1 MLREHCTVGIK
12 VMFGRGNGEKT
23 LGEVV
28 KVNPTKAKVKTL
40 EARGNGRGSD
50 VGTVWTVPYSLME
63 PAGVAFIDAV
73 NALPPPSLGG
83 LMVKGSEDLPMA
95 YNEFMPQGDR
105 CIMEAIV
112 DTYNRLSP
120 EWLTCD
126 GELPRSQVMA
136 KKGQLERRLKAL
148 FQALGR
154 PVSESVAYQWD
165 DERSKAVKDAV

>member
-1 MLREHCTVGIK
+1 MLREHCTVGMK
-12 VMFGRGNGEKT
+12 VIFGRGNGAQT

-40 EARGNGRGSD
+40 ESRGNGRGSMA
-50 VGTVWTVPYSLME
+50 GAVWTVPYSLIK

-73 NALPPPSLGG
+73 NALPPPSLDG
-83 LMVKGSEDLPMA
+83 LMLKGSEDLPMA
-95 YNEFMPQGDR
+95 YNDLMPHGDR

-126 GELPRSQVMA
+126 GELPLSQVVL
-136 KKGQLERRLKAL
+136 KKSQLARRLKSL

-165 DERSKAVKDAV
+165 DERRKNQAV

>member
-1 MLREHCTVGIK
+1 MLREHCTVGMK
-12 VMFGRGNGEKT
+12 VMFGRPNGDQT
-23 LGEVV
+23 LGEIV
-28 KVNPTKAKVKTL
+28 KKNPTKAKVKIL
-40 EARGNGRGSD
+40 QSRGNGRGSE
-50 VGTVWTVPYSLME
+50 VGSVWTVPYSLMT
-63 PAGVAFIDAV
+63 PTGVAMLDEF
-73 NALPPPSLGG
+73 NSRPPLALDG
-83 LMVKGSEDLPMA
+83 LMVKGTEDLPMS
-95 YNEFMPQGDR
+95 YNELMPHGDL

-165 DERSKAVKDAV
+165 DERRKKEAV